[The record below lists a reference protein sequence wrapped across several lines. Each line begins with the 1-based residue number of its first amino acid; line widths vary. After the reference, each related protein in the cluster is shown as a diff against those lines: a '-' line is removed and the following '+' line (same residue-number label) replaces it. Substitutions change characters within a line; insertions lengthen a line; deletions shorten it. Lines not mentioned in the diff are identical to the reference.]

1 MNEWDEA
8 FNSCSSPLEVYDINF
23 NNEEDENS
31 WKLYLFIYFCF
42 LILTHCDICKKKSQQ
57 RNDMYWRNLRS
68 TNWRV
73 FQAPAYSKANKLTS
87 EMLNQKGSAKWH
99 KHKNVIFLETDGN
112 WITNSCTKTK
122 PRSSKAPNWTSIRSY
137 ALVRESFVMANHT
150 PASIEAIKQEV
161 DFFSLLVVCQ
171 ILFAIIGTELHLSI
185 TYQTSQTSV
194 YWWGFDWF
202 LASCRL
208 LNVIRCP

>member
-1 MNEWDEA
+1 MHWVRCDRKKCKKWRRLADGAGADDWKGKKFTCDMNEWDEA

-112 WITNSCTKTK
+112 WITNSSTKTK

-150 PASIEAIKQEV
+150 PASIEAIKQELTS
-161 DFFSLLVVCQ
+161 FLCW
-171 ILFAIIGTELHLSI
+171 LFVKFYL
-185 TYQTSQTSV
+185 
-194 YWWGFDWF
+194 
-202 LASCRL
+202 
-208 LNVIRCP
+208 P